1 MPSYDYRCEKC
12 RKVFS
17 VTLSV
22 EQHDRRKVA
31 CPKCG
36 SRAVKQQIRSFFAKT
51 SRKA

>member
-12 RKVFS
+12 GKAFTAVL
-17 VTLSV
+17 TLK
-22 EQHDRRKVA
+22 EHEGKKAA

-36 SRAVKQQIRSFFAKT
+36 SRAVKQQIRPFFAKT